1 MRAPAAGPA
10 VPDRATLDAELAAG
24 LVALGLPGDDALRAK
39 LLDYLDLLVRWNATY
54 NLTAVREPQAMVAR
68 HLLDSLAIAPYVHGD
83 RVADLGTGAGLPGVP
98 LAILQPQRR
107 FELVEANGKKAR
119 FLRECARRL
128 PLPNVVVVEAR
139 AEGAHPPERV
149 PCVVARALAA
159 LPELVRL
166 AEPWLAPGGELLAM
180 KGPGHEDERR
190 GLAAG
195 WMVAATHGITVPGL
209 DAGRFLVVLKQA
221 RVGEPG

>member
-1 MRAPAAGPA
+1 MS
-10 VPDRATLDAELAAG
+10 DRPTLDAQLAAG
-24 LVALGLPGDDALRAK
+24 LDALGIAVDAAARARLVDYIE
-39 LLDYLDLLVRWNATY
+39 LLARWNATY
-54 NLTAVREPQAMVAR
+54 NLTAVRDPAEMVTR
-68 HLLDSLAIAPYVHGD
+68 HLLDSLAIAPFVTGD

-119 FLRECARRL
+119 FLREVVRRL
-128 PLPNVVVVEAR
+128 PLPNAEVVEAR
-139 AEGAHPPERV
+139 AEGGHASPV

-166 AEPWLAPGGELLAM
+166 ATPWLAPDGELLAM
-180 KGPGHEDERR
+180 KGPGWEDERR
-190 GLAAG
+190 GLPPG
-195 WMVAATHGITVPGL
+195 WSVTASHAIHVPGL

-221 RVGEPG
+221 GAG

>member
-10 VPDRATLDAELAAG
+10 VSDRATLDAELAAG
-24 LVALGLPGDDALRAK
+24 LAALGLPGEAALRAK
-39 LLDYLDLLVRWNATY
+39 LLDYLELLARWNTTY

-68 HLLDSLAIAPYVHGD
+68 HLLDSLAIAPHVHGD
-83 RVADLGTGAGLPGVP
+83 AIADLGSGPGLPGIP
-98 LAILQPQRR
+98 LAILFPARR
-107 FELVEANGKKAR
+107 VLLVEANGKKAR

-128 PLPNVVVVEAR
+128 PLPNVEVVEAR
-139 AEGAHPPERV
+139 AEGAHPVARV

-166 AEPWLAPGGELLAM
+166 AEPWLAPGGKLLAM

-195 WMVAATHGITVPGL
+195 WVVEATHGITVPGL

>member
-1 MRAPAAGPA
+1 
-10 VPDRATLDAELAAG
+10 VSDRATLDAELAAG
-24 LVALGLPGDDALRAK
+24 LAALGLPDDAGLRAK
-39 LLDYLDLLVRWNATY
+39 LLDYLALLVRWNATY

-68 HLLDSLAIAPYVHGD
+68 HLLDSLAIARYVTGD
-83 RVADLGTGAGLPGVP
+83 RVADLGTGPGLPGIP
-98 LAILQPQRR
+98 LAILQPHRR

-119 FLRECARRL
+119 FLRECVRRL
-128 PLPNVVVVEAR
+128 PLPNASVVEAR
-139 AEGAHPPERV
+139 AEGAQPGDRV

-190 GLAAG
+190 GLPPG
-195 WMVAATHGITVPGL
+195 WQVVATHRITVPGL

-221 RVGEPG
+221 GAG